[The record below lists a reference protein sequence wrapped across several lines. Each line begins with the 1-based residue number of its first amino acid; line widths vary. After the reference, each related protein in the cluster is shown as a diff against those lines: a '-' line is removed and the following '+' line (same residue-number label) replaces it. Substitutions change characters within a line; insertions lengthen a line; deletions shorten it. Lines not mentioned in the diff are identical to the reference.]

1 MDCSPSIRPLD
12 GSDLSELALKD
23 GYDLLFSV
31 AKPGAIELL
40 QQHLDRIPDATNL
53 SAIAADLVQDNLLGL
68 GMAVCPSSIDPKLRS
83 LQEPRCTTHRNV
95 PTARRPQH
103 RAQPTSGGFRSIQ
116 GRAAS
121 ICAESRKSIASLP
134 NPATSWIASGNP
146 RDAPG
151 ASTWLT

>member
-12 GSDLSELALKD
+12 GSNLSELALKD

-68 GMAVCPSSIDPKLRS
+68 GMCS
-83 LQEPRCTTHRNV
+83 LPELD
-95 PTARRPQH
+95 
-103 RAQPTSGGFRSIQ
+103 RAQTALVVRTPLHHAPQRSCETPSTSSSADER
-116 GRAAS
+116 R
-121 ICAESRKSIASLP
+121 LP
-134 NPATSWIASGNP
+134 LNP
-146 RDAPG
+146 RPRRFD
-151 ASTWLT
+151 LR